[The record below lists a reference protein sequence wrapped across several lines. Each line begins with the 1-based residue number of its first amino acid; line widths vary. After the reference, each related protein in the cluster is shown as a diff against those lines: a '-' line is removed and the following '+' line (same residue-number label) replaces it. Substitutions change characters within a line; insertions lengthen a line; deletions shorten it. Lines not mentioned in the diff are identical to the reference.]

1 LPQPGVDQ
9 ELLSIADAD
18 AMQKDRHAEL
28 ITLLDL
34 AMIPEWGE
42 TAVDDFVV
50 VLFRVLS
57 YVRRERVART
67 RVDLPLFICG
77 EIRDAKTDGCILD
90 RSQNDILL
98 LVQEYKRLELRDPVN
113 ARAQLV
119 AEAVAAFNENNV
131 NREAVGLPPMA
142 EKVSHF
148 VSFVDSSLRACS
160 R

>member
-1 LPQPGVDQ
+1 
-9 ELLSIADAD
+9 
-18 AMQKDRHAEL
+18 MQQDPHAQL

-34 AMIPEWGE
+34 AMIPEKGE
-42 TAVDDFVV
+42 TAIDDFAVELFK
-50 VLFRVLS
+50 VLG

-77 EIRDAKTDGCILD
+77 EVRYARTDVCIVD

-98 LVQEYKRLELRDPVN
+98 LVQEDKRLEHWESIN

-119 AEAVAAFNENNV
+119 AEAVAAYNENNA
-131 NREAVGLPPMA
+131 RSEAAGLPPMA

-148 VSFVDSSLRACS
+148 VSLLTLF
-160 R
+160 